1 VKLNTMLL
9 STNNFKQPTFD
20 KKAAAAAIRLKLAHK
35 YELGKYNDVLDTVIG
50 EITMNSEIHYVTG
63 ARWSAHNLL
72 HWILQRT
79 GPAKI
84 YISTYTIS
92 EDAVR
97 LLHTMKEAGT
107 ILEIHALIDKRFD
120 NRNAKAMQFAKEN
133 FSSLKLRDCHAKV
146 TVLINDNW
154 YISMVGSANYSNN
167 PRIERG
173 LIICNKTCAEFDRDW
188 IMKEINNEKP
198 FGK

>member
-1 VKLNTMLL
+1 MLL
-9 STNNFKQPTFD
+9 GIKQKEQEFN
-20 KKAAAAAIRLKLAHK
+20 KKEAAAAMRLQLAHK
-35 YELGKYNDVLDTVIG
+35 YELGKYNHVLDDVIG
-50 EITMNSEIHYVTG
+50 SFRMGEEIHYVTG

-79 GPAKI
+79 GPANI

-107 ILEIHALIDKRFD
+107 IKEIHALIDKRFD

-133 FSSLKLRDCHAKV
+133 FNSLKLRDCHAKV
-146 TVLINDNW
+146 TVLINDDW
-154 YISMVGSANYSNN
+154 HISMVGSANYSNN

-173 LIICNKTCAEFDRDW
+173 MIICSKECAEFDRDW
-188 IMKEINNEKP
+188 IIKEINNEKP